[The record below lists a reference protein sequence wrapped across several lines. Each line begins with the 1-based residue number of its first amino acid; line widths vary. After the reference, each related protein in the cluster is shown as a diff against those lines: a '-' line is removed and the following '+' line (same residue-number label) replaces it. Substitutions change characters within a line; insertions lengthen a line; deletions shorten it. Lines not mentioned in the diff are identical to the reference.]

1 MTDRMA
7 TPFECI
13 DPAVGDRLWQLQRTD
28 LGPPVRELLQAHVQA
43 CHACRLVVRQDERA
57 QELGRAGRLGGHAHI
72 GANGRPGRARWGFA
86 LAFAASLIAILAV
99 PPRPATGV
107 GDVRGAEAIRFTSP
121 VEGQVRVAPNQ
132 PAGKVFRVGHRGKAG
147 RLGTFLQPLRVALR
161 GQLRGEIQ
169 QAKAVNRHQPA
180 DPFRANAGV
189 HHRHHAAHAVPHQ
202 PDRGLRAVVRQQRIQ
217 VGQVVRKIIAA
228 GIPGAQA
235 KAAPVR
241 GQHMPVA
248 AEGVHHKLEGGRSV
262 HPAVQHPEFGRIVPA
277 PVAHM
282 VGVAT
287 DGQGFRAR
295 YKMRGIHGGD
305 CNGCSASRHQGD
317 AIP

>member
-1 MTDRMA
+1 M
-7 TPFECI
+7 
-13 DPAVGDRLWQLQRTD
+13 
-28 LGPPVRELLQAHVQA
+28 
-43 CHACRLVVRQDERA
+43 
-57 QELGRAGRLGGHAHI
+57 
-72 GANGRPGRARWGFA
+72 
-86 LAFAASLIAILAV
+86 
-99 PPRPATGV
+99 
-107 GDVRGAEAIRFTSP
+107 
-121 VEGQVRVAPNQ
+121 NQ
-132 PAGKVFRVGHRGKAG
+132 PAGKVLRVGHWGKAG

-161 GQLRGEIQ
+161 GQIRGEVQ

-180 DPFRANAGV
+180 DPLRANAGV
-189 HHRHHAAHAVPHQ
+189 HHRHHATHAVPHQ
-202 PDRGLRAVVRQQRIQ
+202 PDRGLRAVVRQQRVQ

-248 AEGVHHKLEGGRSV
+248 AEGVHHKLESGRSV

-305 CNGCSASRHQGD
+305 CNGCCDSRHQGNDLSQQMVKRLAGSRTPPHARTGKNPLPNPITPPIMRISFGEMPERLNGPDSKSVGD
-317 AIP
+317 ASPTRVRIPISPPDTSKRP